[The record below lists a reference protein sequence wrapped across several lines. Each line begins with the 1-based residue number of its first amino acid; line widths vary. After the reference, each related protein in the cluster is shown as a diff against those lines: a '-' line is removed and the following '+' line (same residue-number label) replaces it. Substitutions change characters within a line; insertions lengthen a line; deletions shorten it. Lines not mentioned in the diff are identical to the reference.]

1 MQMWHLLSKKKDQSN
16 VENYGPIS
24 ILPIFSKV
32 YERCMYDQM
41 YEYFNKILSKQQ
53 CGFRQGF
60 STQHCL
66 LAMTEKWRKYL
77 YKYWVSG
84 ALLTDLSKAFDCLL
98 HDIWIAK
105 LAAYGLDYPWRW
117 YKVIFWIDN
126 KELKLIILTALFLTL
141 YSEFLKVQY

>member
-1 MQMWHLLSKKKDQSN
+1 M
-16 VENYGPIS
+16 ENYRSVS

-66 LAMTEKWRKYL
+66 HAMNEKWQKYL
-77 YKYWVSG
+77 DKDGVNG
-84 ALLTDLSKAFDCLL
+84 ALLTDLPKAFDCLL
-98 HDIWIAK
+98 HDLLIAK
-105 LAAYGLDYPWRW
+105 LAVYGFDY
-117 YKVIFWIDN
+117 
-126 KELKLIILTALFLTL
+126 ESLTL
-141 YSEFLKVQY
+141 IQSYLSNKKKRTKVNNY